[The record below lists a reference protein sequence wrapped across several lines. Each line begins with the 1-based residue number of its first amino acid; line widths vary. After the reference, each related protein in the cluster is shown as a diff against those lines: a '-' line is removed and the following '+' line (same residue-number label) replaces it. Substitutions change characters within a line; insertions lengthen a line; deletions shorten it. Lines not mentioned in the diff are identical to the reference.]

1 MSLSGKARRAEL
13 SVTINGHDA
22 TGFLQPS
29 LLEFTCTGY
38 ASGKADEVELVLQD
52 REGLWNNAW
61 RPELGMRMAASLLL
75 TDWPEELTPVA
86 VDFGGFSI
94 DELEFSGPPDKVRI
108 KGACSTLTKSL
119 REEYNTRGWEN
130 YSLKRVALQLA
141 AEHGLELLYQGAECA
156 FARRDQRNESDIA
169 FLHRLAE
176 EWSMYCRVH
185 DDKIV
190 LTDKR
195 EAESAAPKIEI
206 PRRGSPFSPTRYSN
220 RLSSSGTDYHNVR
233 VSYTDP
239 AQGINHQGAAGSAG
253 GKTLQAAVRVES
265 QADAG
270 RLAEARKRA
279 LNASRCMAVLECL
292 GHPDLHPGITMRL
305 TDFGAFSKT
314 YFVDKA
320 THKISASGGYTTA
333 AEMHKA
339 EGNTDDA
346 GAGNSGGPDERF

>member
-1 MSLSGKARRAEL
+1 MSWNVFRASGQGEDQRRLLDAHQIFARGIQHAGLGKLQPETRGPCSWLPSTALSFCIKARNAHLPAGTSVMNPISPFFTVWRKSGACTAGCMTTRLCLQTSERRKARRRK
-13 SVTINGHDA
+13 SRFPG
-22 TGFLQPS
+22 
-29 LLEFTCTGY
+29 
-38 ASGKADEVELVLQD
+38 
-52 REGLWNNAW
+52 
-61 RPELGMRMAASLLL
+61 AA
-75 TDWPEELTPVA
+75 V
-86 VDFGGFSI
+86 
-94 DELEFSGPPDKVRI
+94 
-108 KGACSTLTKSL
+108 
-119 REEYNTRGWEN
+119 
-130 YSLKRVALQLA
+130 
-141 AEHGLELLYQGAECA
+141 
-156 FARRDQRNESDIA
+156 
-169 FLHRLAE
+169 
-176 EWSMYCRVH
+176 
-185 DDKIV
+185 
-190 LTDKR
+190 
-195 EAESAAPKIEI
+195 
-206 PRRGSPFSPTRYSN
+206 PFSPTRYSN

-292 GHPDLHPGITMRL
+292 GHPDLHPGITIRL